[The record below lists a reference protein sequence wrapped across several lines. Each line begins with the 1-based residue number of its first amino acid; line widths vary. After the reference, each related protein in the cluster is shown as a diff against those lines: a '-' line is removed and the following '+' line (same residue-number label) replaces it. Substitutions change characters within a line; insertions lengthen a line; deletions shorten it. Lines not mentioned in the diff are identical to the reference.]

1 MCLRHALFY
10 AESDALFY
18 LGRRQTLWETT
29 QTLAA
34 LSAWA
39 PKNSKATL
47 QGTIVFVEVLAHS
60 SFQDLFPSS
69 PLTERGKDE
78 VDFVIASFTFTS
90 TCVGEMF
97 AGI

>member
-1 MCLRHALFY
+1 MCLVCLRHAFFY
-10 AESDALFY
+10 AESDTFFY
-18 LGRRQTLWETT
+18 LERRQTLWETT

-39 PKNSKATL
+39 PKNSKAIL

-69 PLTERGKDE
+69 PLTERE
-78 VDFVIASFTFTS
+78 
-90 TCVGEMF
+90 
-97 AGI
+97 